1 MALTISGLVDWSE
14 GRTSNITRKL
24 PDVESFHMFSSI
36 LLGSSPTNIPNLYK
50 RLFNN
55 IKKKLR
61 FKNDFFYSLM
71 SRYKEHHQFPSQILK
86 RELLSAFVM
95 PKVMPST
102 LFWIWVAI
110 ISFNRIFWL
119 TRCCKALLLSDSYW
133 GDVGQCDVDDLPVT
147 WSDLRNGSPS
157 KVRQDLVP
165 DFLSPVSTFSVTW
178 KRCCASVS
186 FWDV

>member
-1 MALTISGLVDWSE
+1 MI
-14 GRTSNITRKL
+14 K
-24 PDVESFHMFSSI
+24 F
-36 LLGSSPTNIPNLYK
+36 
-50 RLFNN
+50 
-55 IKKKLR
+55 KKKLR
-61 FKNDFFYSLM
+61 FKKRFFYSLM

-86 RELLSAFVM
+86 KELLSAFVM